1 MNYQYSEENQNNI
14 INENQN
20 EQNQDDTLKN
30 IINSQNNSSDM
41 DINIL
46 KVRIIMQMN

>member
-41 DINIL
+41 NINIL
-46 KVRIIMQMN
+46 KVGIIM